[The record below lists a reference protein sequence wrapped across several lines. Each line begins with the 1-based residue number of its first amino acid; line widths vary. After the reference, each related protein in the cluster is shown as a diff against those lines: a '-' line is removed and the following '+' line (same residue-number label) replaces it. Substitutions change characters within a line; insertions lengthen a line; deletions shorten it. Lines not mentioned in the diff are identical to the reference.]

1 MKYRIFFIFLLSLG
15 LSVLFFFVSL
25 KKNKTDSYF
34 DSMSVELNSA
44 NLPVLPV
51 LIQGIIF
58 NLELDLGCNQLV
70 TLTQKN
76 MEKIS
81 NKKFISSTQVTG
93 MKGHRYD
100 SKKYELPEIEIG
112 TESFINPIVSE
123 DPDQFHYDAIL
134 GESTIEPKTLPD
146 GLIGW
151 KAFQHKNLFLDLGHS
166 KIAFC
171 DSLSTLKKQGYDIEA
186 FAETPLLLDRD
197 FVECEAAIPEQI
209 VRCFLDSGFTVSAIN
224 TFGEDTRTLDEA
236 AQSPDMQKYPFF
248 IGGKSFGIGNLH
260 KLPINFPIAIDVV
273 LGMDFF
279 IHHFVFIDFKNE
291 KIYFGRNY
299 KPKEI

>member
-1 MKYRIFFIFLLSLG
+1 MKNKIIFIFLLGLG
-15 LSVLFFFVSL
+15 LSVLFFISV
-25 KKNKTDSYF
+25 KKKTDSYF
-34 DSMSVELNSA
+34 VSMVVELNSA

-51 LIQGIIF
+51 FIEGTTF
-58 NLELDLGCNQLV
+58 NLTLDLGCNQLMV
-70 TLTQKN
+70 FTQKS

-81 NKKFISSTQVTG
+81 KKKFISSSYVTG
-93 MKGHRYD
+93 MKGNRYE
-100 SKKYELPEIEIG
+100 SKEYELPEIELG
-112 TESFINPIVSE
+112 NGSFINPIVGE
-123 DPDQFHYDAIL
+123 DSDQFHYDARL
-134 GESTIEPKTLPD
+134 GEPAAEPRTLPD

-151 KAFQHKNLFLDLGHS
+151 KAFQHKNLFLDLGNS

-171 DSLSTLKKQGYDIEA
+171 DSLSTLKKQGYDTET
-186 FAETPLLLDRD
+186 FAKTPLLLDRD

-224 TFGEDTRTLDEA
+224 TFGDDTRTLDEA
-236 AQSPDMQKYPFF
+236 IQSPDMQRYPFF

-291 KIYFGRNY
+291 KIYFGRNC
-299 KPKEI
+299 KSK